1 MFLPQFI
8 ADQPPRDPS
17 SSCYLDTFSLLCHR
31 RRNRKRDPEL
41 EKAVR
46 DSKQYLKYVSV
57 IKGNSLGFMKFF
69 FHQLIFDDG
78 TTDSSSSEDD
88 SPTTIPETEETPRGI
103 ENETNK
109 ADEAAHEEGRE
120 EDEDLDCSE
129 TTEEPDEESQGQEE
143 ENNDERD
150 VVGRYAPGGDYWVYY
165 GLSMYD
171 PPSAW
176 EEREREWK
184 EQNNKPL

>member
-1 MFLPQFI
+1 MFL
-8 ADQPPRDPS
+8 
-17 SSCYLDTFSLLCHR
+17 L
-31 RRNRKRDPEL
+31 
-41 EKAVR
+41 
-46 DSKQYLKYVSV
+46 SKGTHSVSW
-57 IKGNSLGFMKFF
+57 NFF

-88 SPTTIPETEETPRGI
+88 GPTTIPETEETPRGI